1 VRILPERTP
10 LVSYLFSHLGSV
22 YDILL
27 MSSFVPFLVYFMLS
41 WQEHVNRSFLQ
52 LFREEARPIVA
63 RSVAG
68 IGEMVRAF
76 VVGNILLGLFVALIG
91 TMAFWAIGL
100 PYFMLVGPLS
110 ALFSMIPYVGLPL
123 AILPPLLA
131 ALEQNQ
137 VSVYVLVAAVT
148 GGLHLIALNVFY
160 PKIVGS
166 RVHLNPLVVTFSLM
180 LWGFLWGA
188 AGLLLAIPLTAGV
201 KAVCDNVEALRPYG
215 RFLGD

>member
-1 VRILPERTP
+1 
-10 LVSYLFSHLGSV
+10 
-22 YDILL
+22 
-27 MSSFVPFLVYFMLS
+27 
-41 WQEHVNRSFLQ
+41 
-52 LFREEARPIVA
+52 
-63 RSVAG
+63 
-68 IGEMVRAF
+68 
-76 VVGNILLGLFVALIG
+76 VGNFILGLFVALIG